1 MANQQIL
8 DLKEGFRMGP
18 GEWVGT
24 YIAKA
29 EALIELLEIH
39 DCGSVGGFDT
49 EVGGDSLHACTGCS
63 TSNKGF
69 DALKVSVTQ
78 SPMRLS
84 IDLPKS

>member
-1 MANQQIL
+1 
-8 DLKEGFRMGP
+8 MGP

-49 EVGGDSLHACTGCS
+49 EVGGDSLHACTSCS

-69 DALKVSVTQ
+69 DALKRKYPSKTTTKKK
-78 SPMRLS
+78 
-84 IDLPKS
+84 KSRGA